1 MSSNIYKE
9 IYKTIKLI
17 PFGKVSTYGQLARI
31 NNCGPR
37 LVGYA
42 LKAISEPYKN
52 IPWHRVVNSKGE
64 ISLKGE
70 GFNTQKTLLQKEG
83 IIFNKKNRIDLKK
96 YGWQGREEIQ
106 I

>member
-1 MSSNIYKE
+1 MSCNIYEK

-17 PFGKVSTYGQLARI
+17 PFGKVSTYGQIARI

-70 GFNTQKTLLQKEG
+70 GYNSQKKILRKEG
-83 IIFNKKNRIDLKK
+83 IIFNDKDRINLKIF
-96 YGWQGREEIQ
+96 GWQGKEEIQ

>member
-1 MSSNIYKE
+1 MSSNIYEE

-42 LKAISEPYKN
+42 LKAISDPYKD

-70 GFNTQKTLLQKEG
+70 GFNIQKNLLQQEG
-83 IIFNKKNRIDLKK
+83 IIFNKKNKIDLKIF
-96 YGWQGREEIQ
+96 GWQGKEEIQ